1 MEGRP
6 LVIADAP
13 PDAALPDQWLLLRI
27 DALAELPEA
36 VRSFVATA
44 SIKGLFVHGLPL
56 KELWDAFRTDYVF
69 VQAAGGAVTDEQGR
83 LLVIRRLGTWD
94 LPKGK
99 VDPGEGIPEAAL
111 REVNEECGLSELRI
125 TGELPCTW
133 HTYERKGRQHLKRTD
148 WYLMRGSSTE
158 ALVPQHEEDIE
169 EVRWMTTAEVQ
180 AMKVD
185 TYPSLLP
192 VVQAWEARQRG

>member
-13 PDAALPDQWLLLRI
+13 PDASLPDQWLLLRI
-27 DALAELPEA
+27 DALAELQEA
-36 VRSFVATA
+36 VRSFVQTTD
-44 SIKGLFVHGLPL
+44 IQGLFVHGLPL
-56 KELWDAFRTDYVF
+56 KDIWDAFRADYVF

-111 REVNEECGLSELRI
+111 REVNEECGLNELRM

-133 HTYERKGRQHLKRTD
+133 HTYERKGHQHLKRTD
-148 WYLMRGSSTE
+148 WYLMRGSSAE

-180 AMKVD
+180 AMKAD

-192 VVQAWEARQRG
+192 VVQAWEARQGG